1 MEYITLKSAAETIT
15 MPAEMKQHIAENCKT
30 QISNAR
36 KDTPMKTNKN
46 RTFFG
51 KSAVS
56 FAALA
61 VCLTLTVTA
70 LAGSDS
76 VKGFFRDITNW
87 QGAIVGTSYEQ
98 ATNEI
103 AMTATV
109 SGDALTVLAA
119 FADPQAIPY
128 KYAET
133 LGIAAYSILD
143 TNGKVVKEGSAAP
156 VEIVNGQAAIHLP
169 LDDLGNGTYKLA
181 VTAFVSEKKA
191 DQPLNLNGSWESAF
205 TK

>member
-1 MEYITLKSAAETIT
+1 MEYMKLKSAAETIT
-15 MPAEMKQHIAENCKT
+15 MPTEMKQHIAENCKT
-30 QISNAR
+30 QIPNAR

-109 SGDALTVLAA
+109 SGDALTVLVA

-143 TNGKVVKEGSAAP
+143 ANGKVVIEGSAAP
-156 VEIVNGQAAIHLP
+156 VEIVSGQAVIHIP
-169 LDDLGNGTYKLA
+169 LIDLVRGTYKLA
-181 VTAFVSEKKA
+181 VSAFISGKKA
-191 DQPLNLNGSWESAF
+191 DQPLNLNGSWESVF

>member
-1 MEYITLKSAAETIT
+1 MEYMKLKSAAETIT
-15 MPAEMKQHIAENCKT
+15 MPTEMKQHIAENCKT

-109 SGDALTVLAA
+109 SGDALTVLVA

-143 TNGKVVKEGSAAP
+143 ANGKVVIEGSAAP
-156 VEIVNGQAAIHLP
+156 VEIVSGQAVIHIP
-169 LDDLGNGTYKLA
+169 LIDLGRGTYKLA
-181 VTAFVSEKKA
+181 VSAFISGKKA
-191 DQPLNLNGSWESAF
+191 DQPLNLNGSWESVF

>member
-1 MEYITLKSAAETIT
+1 
-15 MPAEMKQHIAENCKT
+15 
-30 QISNAR
+30 
-36 KDTPMKTNKN
+36 MKTNKN

-109 SGDALTVLAA
+109 SGDALTVLVA

-143 TNGKVVKEGSAAP
+143 ANGKVVIEGSAAP
-156 VEIVNGQAAIHLP
+156 VEIVSGQAVIHIP
-169 LDDLGNGTYKLA
+169 LIDLVRGTYKLA
-181 VTAFVSEKKA
+181 VSAFISGKKA
-191 DQPLNLNGSWESAF
+191 DQPLNLNGSWESVF